1 MTYNVEYSR
10 EYYKTHKMDYDR
22 RSREWRKKNP
32 DKVKE
37 SRQRQKRTVKGWLT
51 KVYCCMKKSS
61 IKRKMPMPTFTKDAL
76 SIWINDNYKDVFSVL
91 FHEWIES
98 GCSKDLTPSISR
110 LDDYKPYTLD
120 NLELVIWKTNNQ
132 NGRTSPKVVKE
143 VHNKLGDI
151 AKKMF
156 NRKVVQKDMLGNI
169 LRIYPSLR
177 EAERQNR
184 GFCASTIS
192 KVCRG
197 IKHTHK
203 GYVWEYN
210 ETKNNESR

>member
-1 MTYNVEYSR
+1 MTYNIEYSR
-10 EYYKTHKMDYDR
+10 DYYKKHKMDYAR

-32 DKVKE
+32 SKVKE

-51 KVYCCMKKSS
+51 KVYSCMKKSS
-61 IKRKMPMPTFTKDAL
+61 KKRTMPMPSFTKEDL
-76 SIWINDNYKDVFSVL
+76 SKWLDDNYKEQFDVL
-91 FHEWIES
+91 FHNWIKNE
-98 GCSKDLTPSISR
+98 CLKDLTPSINR
-110 LDDYKPYTLD
+110 LNDYKPYTLD

-132 NGRTSPKVVKE
+132 NGRTSSKVVNE

-151 AKKMF
+151 AKIMF
-156 NRKVVQKDMLGNI
+156 SRKVVQKDMLGNV

-177 EAERQNR
+177 EAERQNE

-203 GYVWEYN
+203 GYGWEYN
-210 ETKNNESR
+210 ETKNESR